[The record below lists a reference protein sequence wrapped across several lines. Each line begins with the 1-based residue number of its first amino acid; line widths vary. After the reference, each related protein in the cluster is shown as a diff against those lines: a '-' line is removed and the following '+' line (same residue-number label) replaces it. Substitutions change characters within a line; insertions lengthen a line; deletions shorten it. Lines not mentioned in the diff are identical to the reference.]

1 MPRSSISILSSSIF
15 REREMHKHLPYD
27 RSARVADTIYQ
38 IVADALRTKLTDPRL
53 VGTHVTRVSMT
64 KDLRIARV
72 CFHMEGANDE
82 IKRNALKGFVSSRG
96 FLKRM
101 IGEAIELKFMP
112 ELQFFYDEGV
122 DTGDRIGELLSSLA
136 KGS

>member
-1 MPRSSISILSSSIF
+1 MSAFKPPRDDKHGF
-15 REREMHKHLPYD
+15 KYMHKHLPYD

-53 VGTHVTRVSMT
+53 AGTCITRVSMT
-64 KDLRIARV
+64 KDLRVARI
-72 CFHMEGANDE
+72 CFHIDNADDA
-82 IKRNALKGFVSSRG
+82 IRQKALKGFLSSRG
-96 FLKRM
+96 FLKRA
-101 IGEAIELKFMP
+101 IGETIELKFMP

-122 DTGDRIGELLSSLA
+122 DTGERIDELLDSIA